1 MLMPLA
7 HKYLDGIP
15 SLGAYSESQ
24 GIAEVRQDVADFLTE
39 RDGYAGNPNNI
50 FLTNGASDGVR
61 LCLQTVLRDPT
72 AAGHYK
78 DGIMTPI
85 PQYPLYSALITL
97 LKGNFVPYY
106 LDESIQ
112 WGCTVQ
118 TLDESLAKAK
128 KEGISVRGL
137 VVINPGNPTGTVHL

>member
-1 MLMPLA
+1 M
-7 HKYLDGIP
+7 
-15 SLGAYSESQ
+15 GAYSESQ
-24 GIAEVRQDVADFLTE
+24 GISEVRQEVADFLTE
-39 RDGYAGNPNNI
+39 RDGYTGDAKNI

-97 LKGNFVPYY
+97 LKGKNINNNYIILHPLLILLLSYY
-106 LDESIQ
+106 Q
-112 WGCTVQ
+112 YFRPFCTLLLGRKPRMGMYCSN
-118 TLDESLAKAK
+118 TRRITIKS
-128 KEGISVRGL
+128 
-137 VVINPGNPTGTVHL
+137 